1 MSRGDIAR
9 AAIRRPLYPWLLVV
23 ACLFGGLWGIETVGR
38 LENPAFPIKNAYV
51 ITPYAGASAL
61 EVEQE
66 VTDRIEAAL
75 QEVPYLEV
83 ITSRSVPGRS
93 EVLVEVIETYDD
105 DDLPQIWDELRRRV
119 QEAGSRLPPGAG
131 PSLVEDDFGDVYG
144 ILYAVRAPGYEAA
157 DIRAMARHLSARI
170 KLVPGVAKVAVAGT
184 PEEEVHVELSQAQ
197 LVRLGLPVDA
207 VFAAIGNENAVVDAG
222 SVTIGSRRLRV
233 APELAYGSVDAI
245 RALRIGR
252 PGTTEFVSLGDIAS
266 VRRGPVDQ
274 PRELL
279 RHDGERVFTLGVS
292 ITGGQNV
299 VEVGDAVEARLAELL
314 EALPVGVEAAPIHEQ
329 HEVVRGAIQAFL
341 VNLLL
346 SVATVAGTLCVFMG
360 WRAGTVVGSVLLL
373 TILGTIGLMS
383 ALDIELQRISLG
395 ALMIAMGMLV
405 DNAIVVAEGMVTGVE
420 QGDAPED
427 AAAFAV
433 GRTAYPLLGATVIGL
448 LAFAPIGLS
457 AGDTGQFLNTLFWT
471 VAIALLLSW
480 LLAITVVPMLGAL
493 LLRAAAPGSGGEQG
507 LVRPYRALLGLA
519 LRHRG
524 RAATAVLLVSGA
536 TILAFGQ
543 VEQSFFPRTNSPLFH
558 VDYLLPEG
566 TDLRATA
573 ADLVDVEQRLLAD
586 ADIDSVTSF
595 IGVGAARYT
604 ATQRPEQ
611 PNPALAQLVVRVAE
625 LERMD
630 AVMARVKADIT
641 ALRPDAQVLVY
652 RLEFSPGG
660 TSKIEA
666 RFQGANP
673 DRLRA
678 LGDAALAVYREHG
691 LVDRKLDWRQ
701 RELQIVPRYDASR
714 ARLTGVSRADLSGAF
729 AYSTSGVRIGLYRE
743 RDDLLPIVARAPQR
757 ERLDYERVGDRMI
770 WSPGQQRY
778 VPLAQVVSGIDVV
791 AGDSRILRRQRIR
804 TLTVQ
809 ANAPPGRNLEA
820 AFAEI
825 RPAIEAMPLPPG
837 YALEWGGEHESSA
850 EAREKL
856 GATIPPAFGLMFLIT
871 VLMFGRLRQP
881 LVIWLTV
888 PMVIGGVALSLLAAD
903 MPFTFP
909 ASLGLLSLAGML
921 IKNCIVLV
929 DEIDKRLAEQGMGA
943 ETLVSASASRLRPV
957 MLASGTTIA
966 GMSPLLGDEFFAEMA
981 MAIMGGLA
989 FTTLLTLVAV
999 PVFYGVSLGRRLST
1013 VPAGGAPRATQSEV

>member
-1 MSRGDIAR
+1 MISGGLAR

-23 ACLFGGLWGIETVGR
+23 ACLLGGLWGIETVGR
-38 LENPAFPIKNAYV
+38 LENPQFPVKNAYV
-51 ITPYAGASAL
+51 ITPYAGATAL

-66 VTDRIEAAL
+66 VTDRIEEAL

-93 EVLVEVIETYDD
+93 EVLVEVIETYNNA
-105 DDLPQIWDELRRRV
+105 DLPQIWDEMRRRV
-119 QEAGSRLPPGAG
+119 QEAAFRMPPGAG

-144 ILYAVRAPGYEAA
+144 ILYAVRTPGYAA
-157 DIRAMARHLSARI
+157 SEVRDMARALSARL
-170 KLVPGVAKVAVAGT
+170 KLVQGVAKVAVTGL
-184 PEEEVHVELSQAQ
+184 PEEEVHVELSQAR
-197 LVRLGLPVDA
+197 LVRLGIPVDA
-207 VFAAIGNENAVVDAG
+207 VFAAIGNENAVIDAG
-222 SVTIGSRRLRV
+222 SLALGSRRLRM
-233 APELAYGSVDAI
+233 APELAYDSVDAI

-252 PGTTEFVSLGDIAS
+252 PGTTEFVSLGDVAR
-266 VRRGPVDQ
+266 VRRGPVEM
-274 PRELL
+274 PREIL
-279 RHDGERVFTLGVS
+279 RHNGERVFTLGISV
-292 ITGGQNV
+292 TAGQNV
-299 VEVGDAVEARLAELL
+299 VDVGDAVQSRLDALL
-314 EALPVGVEAAPIHEQ
+314 KTMPVGVEAAPVHEQ
-329 HEVVRGAIQAFL
+329 HEVVRTAISAFL

-373 TILGTIGLMS
+373 TILGTIALMS
-383 ALDIELQRISLG
+383 AFGIELQRISLG

-420 QGDAPED
+420 EGKTPED

-471 VAIALLLSW
+471 VAIALMLSW
-480 LLAITVVPMLGAL
+480 LLAVTVVPMLGAL
-493 LLRAAAPGSGGEQG
+493 LLAEQSEPQAEGGRLQA
-507 LVRPYRALLGLA
+507 PYRGLLAAA
-519 LRHRG
+519 LRHRW
-524 RAATAVLLVSGA
+524 RAATLVLLVSGA
-536 TILAFGQ
+536 TIYAFGH
-543 VEQSFFPRTNSPLFH
+543 VKQSFFPRTNSPLFH
-558 VDYLLPEG
+558 IDYLLQEG

-573 ADLVDVEQRLLAD
+573 ADLVDVEARLVAD
-586 ADIDSVTSF
+586 PDVRSVTSF
-595 IGVGAARYT
+595 IGIGATRYT

-611 PNPALAQLVVRVAE
+611 PNPALAQLVVRVAD

-630 AVMARVKADIT
+630 AIMARLKSEVA
-641 ALRPDAQVLVY
+641 ALRPDAEVLVY

-666 RFQGANP
+666 RFQGEDP
-673 DRLRA
+673 DVLRG
-678 LGDAALAVYREHG
+678 LGEQAMATYRAYG
-691 LVDRKLDWRQ
+691 MVDRKLDWRQ
-701 RELQIVPRYDASR
+701 RELQIVPRYDAQR
-714 ARLTGVSRADLSGAF
+714 AQQTGVSRADLARAL
-729 AYSTSGVRIGLYRE
+729 AYSTSGVPIGLYRE
-743 RDDLLPIVARAPQR
+743 ADDLLPIVARAPQR
-757 ERLDYERVGDRMI
+757 ERVDYEQVADRMI
-770 WSPGQQRY
+770 WSPGQQQY
-778 VPLAQVVSGIDVV
+778 VPLAQVVGRIDLVPE
-791 AGDSRILRRQRIR
+791 DSRILRRQRIR
-804 TLTVQ
+804 TLTAQ
-809 ANAPPGRNLEA
+809 GNAPPGRNLEA
-820 AFAEI
+820 AFAEVQ
-825 RPAIEAMPLPPG
+825 PVIEAIPLPQG
-837 YALEWGGEHESSA
+837 YTLEWGGEYESSA

-888 PMVIGGVALSLLAAD
+888 PMVVGGVALALLAAD

-921 IKNCIVLV
+921 IKNCIVLA
-929 DEIDKRLAEQGMGA
+929 DEIDKRMAEQGVHPD
-943 ETLVSASASRLRPV
+943 TLVRASASRLRPV
-957 MLASGTTIA
+957 LLASVTTIA

-999 PVFYGVSLGRRLST
+999 PVFYGVSLGRRLHHD
-1013 VPAGGAPRATQSEV
+1013 AT